1 MHFKIPKNMIKKIK
15 LYGLSLAVIL
25 SLNLSCTAIQNSNK
39 TQRGAGI
46 GVAAGALVGGLIGGN
61 IGGALIGAA
70 IGGAAGGII
79 GRQMDKQADKIE
91 AAVPGAE
98 VKRVGE
104 GIQIIFDDKS
114 GVNFAFDSAE
124 LTADAKKNLN
134 AVAEVFLEFPD
145 TELMIEGHTDSVGDD
160 NYNMKLSKR
169 RADAVASYLKAQGVA
184 GNRFKVEAFGET
196 RPRFENDTKEGQAKN
211 RRVEIGVA
219 ANEEM
224 IQDAKAQAE

>member
-1 MHFKIPKNMIKKIK
+1 MLKKIK
-15 LYGLSLAVIL
+15 IYGLSLVVML
-25 SLNLSCTAIQNSNK
+25 SLNLSCTALENSNK

-70 IGGAAGGII
+70 IGGAAGGLI
-79 GRQMDKQADKIE
+79 GNKMDKQANKIE
-91 AAVPGAE
+91 EAVPGAE

-114 GVNFAFDSAE
+114 GVNFGFDSAD
-124 LTADAKKNLN
+124 LTAEATKNLD
-134 AVAEVFLEFPD
+134 AVAEIFMEFPD

-160 NYNMKLSKR
+160 NYNLKLSKR
-169 RADAVASYLKAQGVA
+169 RADSVVAYLKSKGVA

-196 RPRFENDTKEGQAKN
+196 RPRFDNKDKEGQAKN

-219 ANEEM
+219 ANQQM
-224 IQDAKAQAE
+224 IDDAKAQSE

>member
-1 MHFKIPKNMIKKIK
+1 MLKKIK

-25 SLNLSCTAIQNSNK
+25 SLNMSCTAIQNSNK

-79 GRQMDKQADKIE
+79 GNQMDKQADKIE
-91 AAVPGAE
+91 EAVPGAE

-114 GVNFAFDSAE
+114 GVNFAFDSAD
-124 LTADAKKNLN
+124 LTAEAKTNLN

-145 TELMIEGHTDSVGDD
+145 TELMIEGHTDSVGNDD
-160 NYNMKLSKR
+160 YNMKLSKR
-169 RADAVASYLKAQGVA
+169 RADSVVSYLKSKGVA
-184 GNRFKVEAFGET
+184 ANRFKVEAFGET

-219 ANEEM
+219 ANEQM
-224 IQDAKAQAE
+224 IEDAKAQAQ

>member
-1 MHFKIPKNMIKKIK
+1 MIKKLKI
-15 LYGLSLAVIL
+15 YGLAVVVIL
-25 SLNLSCTAIQNSNK
+25 SLNLGCTAIQNSNK
-39 TQRGAGI
+39 TQRGAGL

-70 IGGAAGGII
+70 IGGAAGGLI
-79 GRQMDKQADKIE
+79 GNHMDKQADKIE
-91 AAVPGAE
+91 EAVPGAE
-98 VKRVGE
+98 VKRIGE

-134 AVAEVFLEFPD
+134 AVAEIFIEFPD

-169 RADAVASYLKAQGVA
+169 RADAVVAYIKSQGVA

-196 RPRFENDTKEGQAKN
+196 RPRFPNDTKDNQAKN

-219 ANEEM
+219 ANEQM

>member
-1 MHFKIPKNMIKKIK
+1 MLKKIK

-70 IGGAAGGII
+70 IGGAAGGLI
-79 GRQMDKQADKIE
+79 GNHMDKQADKIE

-104 GIQIIFDDKS
+104 GIHIIFDDKS
-114 GVNFAFDSAE
+114 GVNFGFDSAE
-124 LTADAKKNLN
+124 LTVDAKKNLD
-134 AVAEVFLEFPD
+134 AVAEIFLEFPD
-145 TELMIEGHTDSVGDD
+145 VVMAIKMSLEFARDSSD
-160 NYNMKLSKR
+160 LS
-169 RADAVASYLKAQGVA
+169 
-184 GNRFKVEAFGET
+184 
-196 RPRFENDTKEGQAKN
+196 
-211 RRVEIGVA
+211 
-219 ANEEM
+219 
-224 IQDAKAQAE
+224 

>member
-1 MHFKIPKNMIKKIK
+1 MLKNLKI
-15 LYGLSLAVIL
+15 YGLSLAVIL
-25 SLNLSCTAIQNSNK
+25 SLNMGCTAIQNSNK

-70 IGGAAGGII
+70 VGGAAGALI
-79 GRQMDKQADKIE
+79 GNHMDKQADKIQE
-91 AAVPGAE
+91 AVPGAE

-114 GVNFAFDSAE
+114 GVNFAFDSAD
-124 LTADAKKNLN
+124 LTSEAKKNLD
-134 AVAEVFLEFPD
+134 AVAEVFIEFPD

-160 NYNMKLSKR
+160 TYNMKLSKR
-169 RADAVASYLKAQGVA
+169 RADAVVAYLKSRGVA

-219 ANEEM
+219 ANEQM
-224 IQDAKAQAE
+224 IEDAKAQAE

>member
-1 MHFKIPKNMIKKIK
+1 M
-15 LYGLSLAVIL
+15 AVIM
-25 SLNLSCTAIQNSNK
+25 SLNLSCSAIQNSNK

-46 GVAAGALVGGLIGGN
+46 GVAAGALAGGLIGGN

-91 AAVPGAE
+91 QAVPGAE

-114 GVNFAFDSAE
+114 GVNFAFDSAD
-124 LTADAKKNLN
+124 LTAEAKKNLD
-134 AVAEVFLEFPD
+134 AVAEVFIEFPD
-145 TELMIEGHTDSVGDD
+145 TDLMIEGHTDSTGDD
-160 NYNMKLSKR
+160 SYNMKLSKR
-169 RADAVASYLKAQGVA
+169 RAESVAAYLKGQGVA
-184 GNRFKVEAFGET
+184 ANRFKVEAFGET
-196 RPRFENDTKEGQAKN
+196 RPRFDNATKEGQSKN

-224 IQDAKAQAE
+224 IEDAKAQAN

>member
-1 MHFKIPKNMIKKIK
+1 MLRKIK
-15 LYGLSLAVIL
+15 IYSLSVIVIL
-25 SLNLSCTAIQNSNK
+25 SLNFSCTAIQNSNK

-70 IGGAAGGII
+70 VGGAAGAVI
-79 GRQMDKQADKIE
+79 GNQMDKQANKIE
-91 AAVPGAE
+91 EAVPGAE

-114 GVNFAFDSAE
+114 GVNFAFDSAD
-124 LTADAKKNLN
+124 LTPEAKKNLD
-134 AVAEVFLEFPD
+134 AVAEIFIEFPD
-145 TELMIEGHTDSVGDD
+145 TELMIEGHTDSVGDE

-169 RADAVASYLKAQGVA
+169 RADAVVAYIKSKGVA
-184 GNRFKVEAFGET
+184 GSRFKIEAFGET
-196 RPRFENDTKEGQAKN
+196 RPRFENDTKENQAKN

-219 ANEEM
+219 ANEQM
-224 IQDAKAQAE
+224 IQDAKAQTQ

>member
-1 MHFKIPKNMIKKIK
+1 MLKKIK
-15 LYGLSLAVIL
+15 LYGLSLAVIC
-25 SLNLSCTAIQNSNK
+25 SLNLGCTAIQNSNK

-46 GVAAGALVGGLIGGN
+46 GVAAGALVGGLIGGD

-70 IGGAAGGII
+70 LGGAAGGII
-79 GRQMDKQADKIE
+79 GNQMDKQADKIE
-91 AAVPGAE
+91 EAVPGAE

-124 LTADAKKNLN
+124 LTADAKKNLD
-134 AVAEVFLEFPD
+134 AVAEIFLEFPD
-145 TELMIEGHTDSVGDD
+145 TDLMIEGHTDSVGDD

-169 RADAVASYLKAQGVA
+169 RADAVVNYLKVKGVSS
-184 GNRFKVEAFGET
+184 NRFQVEAFGET

-219 ANEEM
+219 ANEQM
-224 IQDAKAQAE
+224 IQDAKAQAK

>member
-1 MHFKIPKNMIKKIK
+1 MLKKIK
-15 LYGLSLAVIL
+15 IYGLSLVVIL
-25 SLNLSCTAIQNSNK
+25 SLNFSCTAIQNSNK

-70 IGGAAGGII
+70 IGGAAGGLI
-79 GRQMDKQADKIE
+79 GNKMDKQADKIE
-91 AAVPGAE
+91 QAVPGAE

-114 GVNFAFDSAE
+114 GVNFGFDSAD
-124 LTADAKKNLN
+124 LTAEATKNLD
-134 AVAEVFLEFPD
+134 AVAEIFIEFPD

-169 RADAVASYLKAQGVA
+169 RADSVVAYLKSKGVA

-196 RPRFENDTKEGQAKN
+196 RPRFDNKDKEGQAKN

-219 ANEEM
+219 ANQQM
-224 IQDAKAQAE
+224 IEDAQAQAE

>member
-1 MHFKIPKNMIKKIK
+1 MIC
-15 LYGLSLAVIL
+15 
-25 SLNLSCTAIQNSNK
+25 SLNFSCTAIQNSNK

-46 GVAAGALVGGLIGGN
+46 GAAAGALVGGLIGGD

-79 GRQMDKQADKIE
+79 GNQMDRQADKIE
-91 AAVPGAE
+91 EAVPGAE

-124 LTADAKKNLN
+124 LTGDAKKNLD
-134 AVAEVFLEFPD
+134 AVAEIFLEFPD
-145 TELMIEGHTDSVGDD
+145 TDLMIEGHTDSVGDD

-169 RADAVASYLKAQGVA
+169 RADAVANYLKANGVSS
-184 GNRFKVEAFGET
+184 NRFQVKAFGET

-219 ANEEM
+219 ANEQM
-224 IQDAKAQAE
+224 IQDAKAQAQ

>member
-1 MHFKIPKNMIKKIK
+1 MKTLK

-25 SLNLSCTAIQNSNK
+25 SLNLGCTAIQNSNK

-46 GVAAGALVGGLIGGN
+46 GAATGALVGGLIGGD

-70 IGGAAGGII
+70 IGGGAGALI
-79 GRQMDKQADKIE
+79 GNQMDKQADKIE

-114 GVNFAFDSAE
+114 GVNFAFDSAD
-124 LTADAKKNLN
+124 LTAEAKKNLD
-134 AVAEVFLEFPD
+134 AVAEVFIEFPD
-145 TELMIEGHTDSVGDD
+145 TELMIEGHTDSTGDD

-169 RADAVASYLKAQGVA
+169 RADAVASYIKSKGVA
-184 GNRFKVEAFGET
+184 ANRFKVEAFGET
-196 RPRFENDTKEGQAKN
+196 RPRFENNTKEGQAKN

-219 ANEEM
+219 ANEQM
-224 IQDAKAQAE
+224 IEDAKAQAN

>member
-1 MHFKIPKNMIKKIK
+1 MLKKIK
-15 LYGLSLAVIL
+15 LYGLSLAVIF

-79 GRQMDKQADKIE
+79 GNHMDKQADKIE
-91 AAVPGAE
+91 QAVPGAE

-104 GIQIIFDDKS
+104 GIHIIFDDKS

-124 LTADAKKNLN
+124 LTPDSKKNLD
-134 AVAEVFLEFPD
+134 AVAEIFLEFPD

-169 RADAVASYLKAQGVA
+169 RADAVASYLKAKGVSS
-184 GNRFKVEAFGET
+184 NRFKVEAFGET

-211 RRVEIGVA
+211 RRVEIGVT
-219 ANEEM
+219 ANEQM
-224 IQDAKAQAE
+224 IQDAKAQAQ

>member
-1 MHFKIPKNMIKKIK
+1 MKTLK

-46 GVAAGALVGGLIGGN
+46 GAATGALVGGLIGGD

-70 IGGAAGGII
+70 IGGGAGALI
-79 GRQMDKQADKIE
+79 GNQMDKQADKIE

-114 GVNFAFDSAE
+114 GVNFAFDSAD
-124 LTADAKKNLN
+124 LTAEAKKNLD
-134 AVAEVFLEFPD
+134 AVAEVFIEFPD
-145 TELMIEGHTDSVGDD
+145 TELMIEGHTDSTGDD

-169 RADAVASYLKAQGVA
+169 RADAVVTYLKAKGVSA
-184 GNRFKVEAFGET
+184 NRFKVEAFGET
-196 RPRFENDTKEGQAKN
+196 RPRFENNTKEGQAKN

-219 ANEEM
+219 ANEQM
-224 IQDAKAQAE
+224 IEDAKAQAN

>member
-1 MHFKIPKNMIKKIK
+1 MIKKLKI
-15 LYGLSLAVIL
+15 YGLSLVVIL
-25 SLNLSCTAIQNSNK
+25 SLNLGCTAIQNSNK

-70 IGGAAGGII
+70 IGGAAGGLI
-79 GRQMDKQADKIE
+79 GNHMDKQADKIE
-91 AAVPGAE
+91 EAVPGAE
-98 VKRVGE
+98 VKRIGE

-134 AVAEVFLEFPD
+134 AVAEIFIEFPD

-169 RADAVASYLKAQGVA
+169 RADAVVAYIKSQGVA

-196 RPRFENDTKEGQAKN
+196 RPRFPNDTKDNQAKN

-219 ANEEM
+219 ANEQM

>member
-1 MHFKIPKNMIKKIK
+1 MLKKIK
-15 LYGLSLAVIL
+15 IYGLSLVVIL

-70 IGGAAGGII
+70 IGGAAGGLI
-79 GRQMDKQADKIE
+79 GNQMDKQANKIE
-91 AAVPGAE
+91 EAVPGAE

-114 GVNFAFDSAE
+114 GVNFGFDSAD
-124 LTADAKKNLN
+124 LTAEATKNLD
-134 AVAEVFLEFPD
+134 AVAEIFMEFPD

-160 NYNMKLSKR
+160 NYNLKLSKR
-169 RADAVASYLKAQGVA
+169 RADSVVAYLKSKGVA

-196 RPRFENDTKEGQAKN
+196 RPRFDNKDKEGQAKN

-219 ANEEM
+219 ANQQM
-224 IQDAKAQAE
+224 IEDAKAQAE

>member
-1 MHFKIPKNMIKKIK
+1 MLKKIK
-15 LYGLSLAVIL
+15 IYGLSLVVIL
-25 SLNLSCTAIQNSNK
+25 SLNFSCTAIQNSNK

-70 IGGAAGGII
+70 IGGAAGGLI
-79 GRQMDKQADKIE
+79 GNKMDKQADKIE
-91 AAVPGAE
+91 QAVPGAE

-114 GVNFAFDSAE
+114 GVNFGFDSAD
-124 LTADAKKNLN
+124 LTSEATKNLD
-134 AVAEVFLEFPD
+134 AVAEIFIEFPD

-169 RADAVASYLKAQGVA
+169 RADSVVAYLKSKGVA

-196 RPRFENDTKEGQAKN
+196 RPRFDNKDKEGQAKN

-219 ANEEM
+219 ANQQM
-224 IQDAKAQAE
+224 IEDAKAQAE

>member
-1 MHFKIPKNMIKKIK
+1 MLKQIKI
-15 LYGLSLAVIL
+15 YGLSLAVIL
-25 SLNLSCTAIQNSNK
+25 SLNMGCTAIQNSNK

-70 IGGAAGGII
+70 IGGAAGAVI
-79 GRQMDKQADKIE
+79 GNQMDKQADKIE
-91 AAVPGAE
+91 EAVPGAE

-114 GVNFAFDSAE
+114 GVNFAFDSAD
-124 LTADAKKNLN
+124 LTAEAKKNLD
-134 AVAEVFLEFPD
+134 AVAEIFIEFPD
-145 TELMIEGHTDSVGDD
+145 TELMIEGHTDSVGDE
-160 NYNMKLSKR
+160 NYNLKLSQR
-169 RADAVASYLKAQGVA
+169 RANSVVSYLKSKGVA

-196 RPRFENDTKEGQAKN
+196 RPRFDNDTKENQAKN

-219 ANEEM
+219 ANEQM
-224 IQDAKAQAE
+224 IEDAKAQTE

>member
-1 MHFKIPKNMIKKIK
+1 MKTLK

-46 GVAAGALVGGLIGGN
+46 GAATGALVGGLIGGD

-70 IGGAAGGII
+70 IGGGAGALI
-79 GRQMDKQADKIE
+79 GNQMDKQADKIE

-114 GVNFAFDSAE
+114 GVNFAFDSAD
-124 LTADAKKNLN
+124 LTAEAKKNLD
-134 AVAEVFLEFPD
+134 AVAEVFIEFPD
-145 TELMIEGHTDSVGDD
+145 TELMIEGHTDSTGDD

-169 RADAVASYLKAQGVA
+169 RADAVASYIKSKGVA
-184 GNRFKVEAFGET
+184 ANRFKVEAFGET
-196 RPRFENDTKEGQAKN
+196 RPRFENNTKEGQAKN

-219 ANEEM
+219 ANEQM
-224 IQDAKAQAE
+224 IEDAKAQAN